1 MLEGFAAMRI
11 GITAPSTAITPDE
24 AEAVKALAMMGYG
37 DVELVFDRQCFASH
51 GHFAGDDSMRLK
63 ALVDMANRP
72 DIDAIWFAKGG
83 YGACRIAAQ
92 AVATMGAG
100 ARNKAFLGYSDQGN
114 MLAALYRDG
123 FDHVAHGPM
132 VSDINREGGDEA
144 IMRALDWLVS
154 RAPSTVAPQLQHG
167 TRYAA
172 FNLLTLSML
181 LGTEIEPDLSDHMVI
196 VEEVSEYLY
205 AFDRAFFHVASNLAA
220 RGAAGIALGRVS
232 AVPENDRPFGMEAEE
247 IAEYWCAKL
256 GLSYGGRVNVGH
268 DADNHIVPFGLHHA
282 G

>member
-1 MLEGFAAMRI
+1 MRI
-11 GITAPSTAITPDE
+11 AITAPATAITPDD
-24 AEAVKALAMMGYG
+24 AEAVQALATMGYPQ
-37 DVELVFDRQCFASH
+37 VELIFDPQCFAAH
-51 GHFAGDDSMRLK
+51 GHFAGDDAHRLE

-83 YGACRIAAQ
+83 YGACRIAAE
-92 AVATMGAG
+92 AVAQMGPA
-100 ARNKAFLGYSDQGN
+100 ARGKAFLGYSDQGN

-154 RAPSTVAPQLQHG
+154 RDPAAVAPELQHG
-167 TRYAA
+167 VRYAA
-172 FNLLTLSML
+172 FNLMTLSML
-181 LGTEIEPDLSDHMVI
+181 LGTDLEPDLAGHMVV

-220 RGAAGIALGRVS
+220 RGAAGIALGRIS

-247 IAEYWCAKL
+247 IARYWCAKM
-256 GLSYGGRVNVGH
+256 GLSYGGRMSVGH
-268 DADNHIVPFGLHHA
+268 DADNHVVPFGLHRA